1 MMWIM
6 RSVRRPLVHF
16 RAASAAA
23 AANFS
28 SSAAALEAERSVRE
42 GARNDWRKE
51 EIKSIYDS
59 PILDLLFHAVC
70 CLHFHFLMHIVLI
83 FNYCYPI
90 GIVHLRFVV

>member
-1 MMWIM
+1 MWIM
-6 RSVRRPLVHF
+6 RSIRRPLVQF
-16 RAASAAA
+16 RAASAA

-28 SSAAALEAERSVRE
+28 SSAAALEAERSVRD

-70 CLHFHFLMHIVLI
+70 CLHFIFLMKNTVFQLYSSIENCAFAFSVL
-83 FNYCYPI
+83 
-90 GIVHLRFVV
+90 